1 MEIVGHNVFM
11 IMMVIFS
18 RDLSPFTDK
27 GFSKKLN
34 IVIAKFIY
42 SNDAKDTTN
51 KQTNEQKTSSFWAG
65 SDLSYIHVNSEQ
77 FQ

>member
-11 IMMVIFS
+11 ITMVFFS

-34 IVIAKFIY
+34 VVIGNFIY

-51 KQTNEQKTSSFWAG
+51 KQTNKKLPASGQVLTS
-65 SDLSYIHVNSEQ
+65 LTYM
-77 FQ
+77 